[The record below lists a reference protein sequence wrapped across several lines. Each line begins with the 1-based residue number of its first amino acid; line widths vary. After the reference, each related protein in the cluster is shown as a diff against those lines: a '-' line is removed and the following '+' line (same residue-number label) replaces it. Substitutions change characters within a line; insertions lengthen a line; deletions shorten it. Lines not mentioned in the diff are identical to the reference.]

1 MLIIF
6 DVDGTLIGGEASD
19 WKCFHEAFVQ
29 AAGFRLTEQFW
40 ASIPE
45 VTAQAI
51 VHQALPDHTRDER
64 VAMENSVRENFLA
77 RLQRVHAEDRAA
89 FSPLPGVV
97 ELLRHLDRQPGFKVA
112 IATGD
117 WRETISF
124 KLRAAGI
131 DVSRYPMATSSDCYA
146 RANIIRLAAERAC
159 VPLSEALYVG
169 DGLWDF
175 RATQVLGIP
184 FVGVGHRGPKLIE
197 AGATHVLEALDH
209 SGFFTRLQSIRDAKP
224 NGQSEVVHL

>member
-6 DVDGTLIGGEASD
+6 DVDGTLIGGESSD
-19 WKCFHEAFVQ
+19 WKCFRDAFVE

-40 ASIPE
+40 SSIPE

-51 VHQALPDHTRDER
+51 IHQALPDRTRDER
-64 VAMENSVRENFLA
+64 VAIENSVRANFLE
-77 RLQRVHAEDRAA
+77 RLQRVHAEDHTA

-124 KLRAAGI
+124 KLGAAGI
-131 DVSRYPMATSSDCYA
+131 DVSGYPMATSSDCYA
-146 RANIIRLAAERAC
+146 RADVIRLAAERAC

-175 RATQVLGIP
+175 RATQLLGIP
-184 FVGVGHRGPKLIE
+184 FVGVGPRGPKLIE

-209 SGFFTRLQSIRDAKP
+209 SGFFARLQKIRDAKSAAR
-224 NGQSEVVHL
+224 SEAVHF